1 MVSKL
6 LGYVIVALG
15 IIGLASTSFPPIRN
29 YLSLSASMSSTVI
42 MPLSLIVTI
51 IGAVLVYL
59 AGKGQKKGTE
69 VPIYEG
75 KKVVGYRRI

>member
-6 LGYVIVALG
+6 IGYIVAVAG
-15 IIGLASTSFPPIRN
+15 ILGLASTSFPPIRDS
-29 YLSLSASMSSTVI
+29 LSLPASISSTI
-42 MPLSLIVTI
+42 LMPLSLIVTI
-51 IGAVLVYL
+51 VGVVFVYL
-59 AGKGQKKGTE
+59 SSNRQKKGTE